1 MTRFPTII
9 SSSGRG
15 DGSQGWETVEDPI
28 TLLTK
33 QKTQPLIT
41 GYQEVSVPKVA
52 TTALETT
59 KMSWRIQSSWT
70 QGQHTEL
77 TGFLLT
83 NYVSLMWLFDFKY
96 PTNGNELTRSCLAE
110 VLGGMDLFVK
120 RVITVCKW
128 IGCSYGTWGWSGWE
142 QCVFFVQQGRQ

>member
-1 MTRFPTII
+1 
-9 SSSGRG
+9 
-15 DGSQGWETVEDPI
+15 
-28 TLLTK
+28 
-33 QKTQPLIT
+33 
-41 GYQEVSVPKVA
+41 
-52 TTALETT
+52 
-59 KMSWRIQSSWT
+59 MSWRIQSSWR

-120 RVITVCKW
+120 RVITVCK
-128 IGCSYGTWGWSGWE
+128 
-142 QCVFFVQQGRQ
+142 